1 MKIKLTTLKTT
12 LNYFWVFICLSST
25 TYMNGQNDKA
35 AEQLLNEVSDKTAS
49 YDNISITFKYV
60 LSNLS
65 ENIKEQIDGSV
76 LIQGDKYKLNIYG
89 VTRLFDGK
97 TLHTISPEDEEVT
110 ISSEDS
116 EDENT
121 ITPSQMLTFYK
132 NGYTYTMDIVQ
143 LVKGKKIQYVK
154 LTPMDSE
161 TEIKS
166 VLLGIDLNTKNI
178 HNLIEVSKNNTNT
191 TLTVTKLVTNIDLAA
206 DTFSFKESDYPDY
219 YINKLD

>member
-97 TLHTISPEDEEVT
+97 TLYTISPEDEEVT

-132 NGYTYTMDIVQ
+132 NGYIYTMDIIQ
-143 LVKGKKIQYVK
+143 QVKGKKIQYVK